1 MSSEDTYFLELIQKY
16 LDKRISATEEEELY
30 HLMTLEESRI
40 DLYLYL
46 TKENQAL
53 KNNPIALELLFESSK
68 KKYKTTE
75 ITASE
80 PKEKRNTPLS
90 SKNYGRLLIAAALL
104 LMMSFGGVYLF
115 QHMLSGRIVKL
126 TSAKGERK
134 HFRLADGTEIWLNSG
149 SQLEYDI
156 NYGLSNRDVTLSGEA
171 YFKVTKNKKLPFH
184 VNAYGN
190 TIEVLGTQ
198 FNVQAYAEEQKMETT
213 LFEGKVNLKVK
224 DKGSVHEF
232 IMHPGEK
239 IEVANSLATGMHIKK
254 SNIVKESTDG
264 AANISQI
271 SHENREPSEALWT
284 KNKLVFQDDPID
296 IMGRKIERWYNKT
309 IRIENKNI
317 LNQSY
322 TGVFQEKTAREVLDI
337 LIKTGANL
345 HYKERRDTI
354 ILY

>member
-16 LDKRISATEEEELY
+16 LDKRISAAEEEELY
-30 HLMTLEESRI
+30 HLMTLEESRL

-46 TKENQAL
+46 TKKNQSL
-53 KNNPIALELLFESSK
+53 KNSPITLDWLFESSK
-68 KKYKTTE
+68 KKYK
-75 ITASE
+75 ITDIIASE
-80 PKEKRNTPLS
+80 RKEKRNTFLS
-90 SKNYGRLLIAAALL
+90 TKNYRRLLIAASLL

-115 QHMLSGRIVKL
+115 QHILSVRIIKL

-134 HFRLADGTEIWLNSG
+134 HFKLEDGTEIWLNGG
-149 SQLEYDI
+149 SKLEYDSK
-156 NYGLSNRDVTLSGEA
+156 YGLSNRDVTLSGEA
-171 YFKVTKNKKLPFH
+171 YFKVTKNKKIPFH

-190 TIEVLGTQ
+190 KIEVLGTQ

-224 DKGSVHEF
+224 DKGYVREF

-239 IEVANSLATGMHIKK
+239 IEVANSLATGMHIRK
-254 SNIVKESTDG
+254 SNIVKESADG
-264 AANISQI
+264 SAKNSQI
-271 SHENREPSEALWT
+271 KHENRELSEALWT

-296 IMGRKIERWYNKT
+296 IMSRKIERWYNKT

-322 TGVFQEKTAREVLDI
+322 TGVFQEKTALEVLDI
-337 LIKTGANL
+337 LIKTGANI

-354 ILY
+354 VLY

>member
-1 MSSEDTYFLELIQKY
+1 MHLDDNYFLILIQKY
-16 LDKRISATEEEELY
+16 LDKSISAIEKEELY
-30 HLMTLEESRI
+30 NLMVEEESRL

-46 TKENQAL
+46 TKENQSL
-53 KNNPIALELLFESSK
+53 KNRSITLDSLFESSK
-68 KKYKTTE
+68 KKYKATD
-75 ITASE
+75 S
-80 PKEKRNTPLS
+80 PSSKRKEKRNTLLS
-90 SKNYGRLLIAAALL
+90 LKNYRRLLIAASLL

-115 QHMLSGRIVKL
+115 QHILSARIIKL

-134 HFRLADGTEIWLNSG
+134 HFKLEDGTEIWLNGG
-149 SQLEYDI
+149 SKLEYD
-156 NYGLSNRDVTLSGEA
+156 NKYGLSNRDVTLSGEA

-190 TIEVLGTQ
+190 KIEVLGTQ

-224 DKGSVHEF
+224 DKGYVREF

-239 IEVANSLATGMHIKK
+239 IEVANSLAIGVRVRK
-254 SNIVKESTDG
+254 SNIVKESADG
-264 AANISQI
+264 SAKISQI
-271 SHENREPSEALWT
+271 NHENRELSEALWT

-296 IMGRKIERWYNKT
+296 IMSRKIERWYNKT

-337 LIKTGANL
+337 LIKTGANI

>member
-1 MSSEDTYFLELIQKY
+1 MSSEDSYFLELIQKY
-16 LDKRISATEEEELY
+16 LDKRITATEEEELY
-30 HLMTLEESRI
+30 HLMTLEESRL

-46 TKENQAL
+46 TQQNQSL
-53 KNNPIALELLFESSK
+53 KNRPITLDSLFESSK
-68 KKYKTTE
+68 KKYKTTDS
-75 ITASE
+75 TASE
-80 PKEKRNTPLS
+80 RKEKRNTLLS
-90 SKNYGRLLIAAALL
+90 SKNYQRLLIAASVLI
-104 LMMSFGGVYLF
+104 MISFGGFYLF
-115 QHMLSGRIVKL
+115 QHILPGRIIKL

-134 HFRLADGTEIWLNSG
+134 HFKLEDGTEIWLNSG
-149 SQLEYDI
+149 SQLEYDVK
-156 NYGLSNRDVTLSGEA
+156 YGLSNRDVTLSGEA

-224 DKGSVHEF
+224 DKGYVREF

-239 IEVANSLATGMHIKK
+239 IEVANSLATGMHIRK
-254 SNIVKESTDG
+254 SNLVKESTEGG
-264 AANISQI
+264 ANFSQI
-271 SHENREPSEALWT
+271 NHENTELSEALWT

-296 IMGRKIERWYNKT
+296 IMSRKIERWYNKT

-345 HYKERRDTI
+345 HYKEQRDTI

>member
-1 MSSEDTYFLELIQKY
+1 MSSEDTYFLELIQKH
-16 LDKRISATEEEELY
+16 LDKRISAAEEEELY
-30 HLMTLEESRI
+30 YLMTLEESRI

-46 TKENQAL
+46 TKENQSL
-53 KNNPIALELLFESSK
+53 KNSPDTIESLFESSK
-68 KKYKTTE
+68 KKYKTRE
-75 ITASE
+75 ITTHE
-80 PKEKRNTPLS
+80 PKEKSNTLLS
-90 SKNYGRLLIAAALL
+90 SKNYRRLLVAASLL

-115 QHMLSGRIVKL
+115 QHILSTRIIKL

-134 HFRLADGTEIWLNSG
+134 HFRLKDGTEIWLNSG

-156 NYGLSNRDVTLSGEA
+156 KYGLSNRDITLSGEA

-213 LFEGKVNLKVK
+213 LFEGKVNLKVR
-224 DKGSVHEF
+224 DKGYVREF

-239 IEVANSLATGMHIKK
+239 IEVANSLTTGMHIKK
-254 SNIVKESTDG
+254 SSIVKESTNG
-264 AANISQI
+264 PANISQI
-271 SHENREPSEALWT
+271 SRENGKLSEALWT

-309 IRIENKNI
+309 ILIENKNI

-354 ILY
+354 VLY